1 MQIIKSSIAAGAM
14 ISIATIVYLNCS
26 NPIVG
31 AFLFSIGLLTIFTY
45 KFSLYTGKIGA
56 VTSPRQLPRIAAIL
70 VGNACGALV
79 SLAAPHAR
87 ALEVWSA
94 KAALPLDT
102 LFWKAV
108 ICGAI
113 IQICVYFNN
122 KGKPQFCL
130 VGVPAFIL
138 GGTEHSIAD
147 MCFAIAA
154 HDFGWN
160 AIVAIAVVAFGNAV
174 GAIIMKR
181 LEGNDVSK

>member
-14 ISIATIVYLNCS
+14 IAIAAIVYLNCP
-26 NPIVG
+26 NPIIG
-31 AFLFSIGLLTIFTY
+31 AFLFSIGLLTIFAY

-56 VTSPRQLPRIAAIL
+56 ITSPKQLPRLGAIL
-70 VGNACGALV
+70 VGNACGALI
-79 SLAAPHAR
+79 SFIAPYTR

-113 IQICVYFNN
+113 IQICVFFNN

-147 MCFAIAA
+147 ICFAIAA
-154 HDFGWN
+154 RDFGWN
-160 AIVAIAVVAFGNAV
+160 SIMVIAIVALGNAV
-174 GAIIMKR
+174 GAISMKWFEN
-181 LEGNDVSK
+181 LTTN